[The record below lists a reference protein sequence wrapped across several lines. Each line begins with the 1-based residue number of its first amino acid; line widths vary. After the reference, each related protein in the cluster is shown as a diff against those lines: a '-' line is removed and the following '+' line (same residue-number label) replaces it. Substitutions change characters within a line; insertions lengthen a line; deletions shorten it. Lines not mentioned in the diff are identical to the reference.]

1 MHIFFI
7 FKVKCQFHPFFAANN
22 TSSFRGV
29 SSNVSPNRA
38 AQPTLADLEFPPPP
52 SDLPPPPEE
61 FTEPTQII
69 NNHLDNHHNHHLPP
83 MSPMTEHKKLLK
95 EKKVIKKDD
104 DVSNTEPSVEEASS
118 RFGVSLRK
126 REPSTDSCSS
136 VKSSSGLESAKKGAQ
151 SPLSLTSPS
160 VETKSPSSDVP
171 NVGSPCTPPPPPL
184 PAMDDEDKPQKLPK
198 ALNPIMKEMELKL
211 VAEIKERAD
220 QKLASKNIKDSPP
233 HKPNTF
239 GDPASQLVSELAES
253 LNLDKSQIGPSGL
266 RRNIQTTSNLPPKPE
281 NGVSNTGF
289 KPLLKKVDTKKAT
302 NGKDDPKT
310 HQSGAIIDFK
320 SRLRKVDSSD
330 KKSDEEDLMSRSA
343 KEDRSHDEGDD
354 KKRESNSSIDANNL
368 KIEDASDDKRR
379 STGSINSLKKL
390 WEPNAA
396 GDGAATQSSPKLA
409 SKNKNTVEETENDS
423 TEDCMSKSMFNK
435 SGKIWPPSSDD
446 KPVVPIKPAVKP
458 IKPSIQINNK
468 LPAAIY
474 ATPIAPVVA
483 PAKPKD
489 TSSEIKEPREAILE
503 ISQALESSLSS
514 IRLNQNVSSST
525 WLQLSDKLGLFHSS
539 CVNYSESIPPQTKF
553 HFRELLAKLET
564 QARGLRSASTR
575 NVQENTRFL
584 NEITNTVKGVVNS
597 VQR

>member
-1 MHIFFI
+1 
-7 FKVKCQFHPFFAANN
+7 
-22 TSSFRGV
+22 
-29 SSNVSPNRA
+29 
-38 AQPTLADLEFPPPP
+38 
-52 SDLPPPPEE
+52 
-61 FTEPTQII
+61 
-69 NNHLDNHHNHHLPP
+69 
-83 MSPMTEHKKLLK
+83 MTEHKKLLK
-95 EKKVIKKDD
+95 EKKLLKKDVND

-136 VKSSSGLESAKKGAQ
+136 VKSSSGLESAKKGGQ

-171 NVGSPCTPPPPPL
+171 NVGSPATPPPPPL
-184 PAMDDEDKPQKLPK
+184 PLVDDDDKPQTKLPK

-220 QKLASKNIKDSPP
+220 QKLASKNLKESPP
-233 HKPNTF
+233 HKTNTY

-253 LNLDKSQIGPSGL
+253 LNLENKKKDFKK
-266 RRNIQTTSNLPPKPE
+266 NLAPKPE
-281 NGVSNTGF
+281 NGVSSSGF
-289 KPLLKKVDTKKAT
+289 KPLLKKVDTKKAA
-302 NGKDDPKT
+302 NSKDDAKT
-310 HQSGAIIDFK
+310 SAIIDFK
-320 SRLRKVDSSD
+320 SRLRKVDSTSSAD
-330 KKSDEEDLMSRSA
+330 KKVDDSHDDDSSSSA
-343 KEDRSHDEGDD
+343 KETKTSDDEPKVED
-354 KKRESNSSIDANNL
+354 KKRESNSSIDGNNL
-368 KIEDASDDKRR
+368 KIDESDDKRK
-379 STGSINSLKKL
+379 STGSISSLKKL
-390 WEPNAA
+390 WEPNSAA
-396 GDGAATQSSPKLA
+396 DPSATQSSPKLA
-409 SKNKNTVEETENDS
+409 LKNKNTVEENDAD
-423 TEDCMSKSMFNK
+423 TDDNMTKSMIK
-435 SGKIWPPSSDD
+435 SDRKIWPPNSDD
-446 KPVVPIKPAVKP
+446 KPVVPTKPSVKSIKPTM
-458 IKPSIQINNK
+458 QINNK

-474 ATPIAPVVA
+474 ATPIAPVVT
-483 PAKPKD
+483 PSKPTKTVD
-489 TSSEIKEPREAILE
+489 TSAEIKEPREAILE

-564 QARGLRSASTR
+564 QARSLRSASTR